1 MMTRPP
7 LLVLVAAGLLGVL
20 AVTTTPSS
28 HQAVA
33 QGREA
38 RVFGERACLD
48 YGVAMGTLAFES
60 CVGRAARA
68 FERGEPD
75 IAYMQARATRDALD
89 DCASQGLSP
98 QTPDHRQCVINQIG
112 KRTEPSTLMREIAAS
127 P

>member
-48 YGVAMGTLAFES
+48 YGVAAGTVAFES
-60 CVGRAARA
+60 CVSRAARA

-75 IAYMQARATRDALD
+75 VAYMQARATRDALD
-89 DCASQGLSP
+89 DCLAQGLQP
-98 QTPDHRQCVINQIG
+98 RTPDHRQCVIKQIG
-112 KRTEPSTLMREIAAS
+112 IRTHPSTLMRNIASS